1 MQLNRIGPAKKPLKK
16 REASSVVGVVAS
28 ANPQEDNA
36 SPNES
41 SRIMHRRPQRSEKG
55 ASRNAEIVEAAGPI
69 AISRPPFSIGNPV
82 LLAISTVSGIRI
94 MC

>member
-1 MQLNRIGPAKKPLKK
+1 MR
-16 REASSVVGVVAS
+16 
-28 ANPQEDNA
+28 
-36 SPNES
+36 
-41 SRIMHRRPQRSEKG
+41 RRPQRSEKG

-69 AISRPPFSIGNPV
+69 AISRPPFSTGNPV